1 MSRIKRFSHNINKME
16 NNIPTLEDFASYCK
30 LDLGICNE
38 EAILDLWKTTKERI
52 CSKGN
57 RQYWKKYI
65 DCFICI
71 LNLNPR
77 AKILFTKR
85 LSSPELHLHIAM
97 ENILNQEFIT
107 AEDINK

>member
-1 MSRIKRFSHNINKME
+1 MSRIKRLSYNINRMG
-16 NNIPTLEDFASYCK
+16 NNIPTIGEFTSYCIS
-30 LDLGICNE
+30 DLGICNE

-52 CSKGN
+52 YSKGN

-97 ENILNQEFIT
+97 ENILNQGFIT
-107 AEDINK
+107 AEDINN